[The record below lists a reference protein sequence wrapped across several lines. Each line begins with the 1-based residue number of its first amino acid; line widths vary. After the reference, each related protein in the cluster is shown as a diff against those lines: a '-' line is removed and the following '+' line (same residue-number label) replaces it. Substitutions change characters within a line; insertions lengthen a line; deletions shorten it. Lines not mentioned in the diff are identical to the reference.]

1 MAGAAEP
8 SGAPGAVVPMPQPQS
23 SGGRGRWLRLRPPR
37 LARRLTVAAL
47 VLHAIVWGFNAPYG
61 RSVVGGVVLVAAGI
75 GLMLWAWRHFRHA
88 HTPIAPTAAPLVL
101 VDVGPYRFTRNPM
114 YLGIAVAL
122 LGLGLALGV
131 PFMALAAAAF
141 ALIVHR
147 VHIPHEE
154 TALQRAFGGWYSDY
168 AAAVRRWL

>member
-8 SGAPGAVVPMPQPQS
+8 SGARVPAPSPQHR
-23 SGGRGRWLRLRPPR
+23 GGHSRWLRLCPPR

-61 RSVVGGVVLVAAGI
+61 RSVAGGVALAAAGF
-75 GLMLWAWRHFRHA
+75 GLMLWAWRHFRQV
-88 HTPIAPTAAPLVL
+88 HTPIAPTATPLVL
-101 VDVGPYRFTRNPM
+101 VDAGPFRFSRNPM
-114 YLGIAVAL
+114 YLGITVTL
-122 LGLGLALGV
+122 VGVGLALGA

-154 TALQRAFGGWYSDY
+154 AALQRAFGGWYSDY
-168 AAAVRRWL
+168 AAKVRRWL